1 MKTQKTKQTKQTKQT
16 KKTKQAKQT
25 KKIKKTKKS
34 NKSNKSLTYDKKNI
48 SLEDMSLLDYKKTK
62 EFSSIT
68 SLSNYKSKTHI
79 GEIYDYKPL
88 HDKINNICIKNII
101 KKQPSL
107 NKKISKDLCE
117 CIFDKNKELSII
129 ELENRIKNKK
139 YTPSIECITIYDK
152 FNKKNKNKNKNSISS
167 KSISSKSL

>member
-1 MKTQKTKQTKQTKQT
+1 MTS
-16 KKTKQAKQT
+16 
-25 KKIKKTKKS
+25 KKTKKS
-34 NKSNKSLTYDKKNI
+34 NKSNKSKKTKKTLKSLKTNKQTLN
-48 SLEDMSLLDYKKTK
+48 LEDISLLDYKKTK

-88 HDKINNICIKNII
+88 HDKINNICVKNII
-101 KKQPSL
+101 KKKPSL
-107 NKKISKDLCE
+107 NKKTSKDICE
-117 CIFDKNKELSII
+117 CIFDKNKELSIV

-152 FNKKNKNKNKNSISS
+152 FNKKNKNKNSITSKLLSS
-167 KSISSKSL
+167 KSHK

>member
-1 MKTQKTKQTKQTKQT
+1 MTS
-16 KKTKQAKQT
+16 
-25 KKIKKTKKS
+25 KKTKKT
-34 NKSNKSLTYDKKNI
+34 NKMKSKKMKSKKTLKSLKTNKQTLN
-48 SLEDMSLLDYKKTK
+48 LEDMSLLDYKKTK

-88 HDKINNICIKNII
+88 HDKINNICIKNMI
-101 KKQPSL
+101 KKQPTL

-129 ELENRIKNKK
+129 DLESRLKNKK
-139 YTPSIECITIYDK
+139 HIPSIDCITIYDK
-152 FNKKNKNKNKNSISS
+152 FNKKNKKYKNNKHNKSDKKSMSLNSI
-167 KSISSKSL
+167 

>member
-1 MKTQKTKQTKQTKQT
+1 MTS
-16 KKTKQAKQT
+16 
-25 KKIKKTKKS
+25 KKTKKT
-34 NKSNKSLTYDKKNI
+34 NKMKSKKMKSKKTLKSLKTNKQTLN
-48 SLEDMSLLDYKKTK
+48 LEDMSLLDYKKTK

-117 CIFDKNKELSII
+117 CIFDKNKELSIV

-152 FNKKNKNKNKNSISS
+152 FNKKNKNKNKTSISSNSISS
-167 KSISSKSL
+167 KSHKSL